1 MPDEATPLFV
11 AEPAPAAPEAPAA
24 EPEASA
30 APVADE
36 APVAEA
42 PKEDPAKRAMEDLSR
57 REQQLLQRERQIASL
72 SRAKQ
77 ALDAGDHKKAAEA
90 LGLDVHKL
98 LADVWGQDMLPEQKK
113 PSVDDEVLTVKQ
125 QLEQTRKELQQTRG
139 QMARYQIYSRIG
151 GEVAKRED
159 LEIVRYLA
167 NEGGEPFYDQLIDYA
182 IEQEQA
188 TGTRPNWSDVLEHAE
203 KVYEDRYC
211 SLADSMV
218 KLNKI
223 KSRFGLNE
231 PQQAK
236 KPVPP
241 KPVARKTLSNSLNTE
256 PPKQIEQPKTAKE
269 RRDAALKAIKDGY
282 ARGKAAEAS
291 LGPPP
296 DEALEIT

>member
-1 MPDEATPLFV
+1 MPPDTEATPLFV
-11 AEPAPAAPEAPAA
+11 AEPEATEAPAA
-24 EPEASA
+24 EPEALA
-30 APVADE
+30 APVAEE
-36 APVAEA
+36 APPPPA
-42 PKEDPAKRAMEDLSR
+42 PEVDPAKRAMEDLSR

-77 ALDAGDHKKAAEA
+77 AIDSGDHRKAAEA

-113 PSVDDEVLTVKQ
+113 PTVDDEVLTVKQ

-151 GEVAKRED
+151 GEVSKRED

-188 TGTRPNWSDVLEHAE
+188 TGTRPNWGEVLEHAE

-231 PQQAK
+231 QPQQAK

-241 KPVARKTLSNSLNTE
+241 KPAARKTLSNALNTD
-256 PPKQIEQPKTAKE
+256 PPKQIEQPKTATE
-269 RRDAALKAIKDGY
+269 RRAAALKAIKDGY
-282 ARGKAAEAS
+282 ARGKAQEES
-291 LGPPP
+291 T
-296 DEALEIT
+296 LEIT